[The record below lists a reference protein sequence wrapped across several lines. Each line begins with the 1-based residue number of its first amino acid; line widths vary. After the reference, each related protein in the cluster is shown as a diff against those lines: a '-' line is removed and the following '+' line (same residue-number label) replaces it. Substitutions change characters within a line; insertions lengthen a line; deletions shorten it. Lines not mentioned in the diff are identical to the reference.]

1 MSTSL
6 WPTDLMS
13 FYRNQ
18 NALFE
23 AFLYESDMANK
34 ADYVVVNTFEEL
46 EGKEIVE
53 GLSKG
58 YPALA
63 VGPVFLA
70 NFLEGRGS
78 ITSMWEDDPKC
89 LQWLDMQ
96 KLAFMLYVSF
106 DSIAIKSQE
115 QLHELALGLEVSG
128 HSCGLS
134 ALIEQR
140 ANLWLYLKVLRIEP
154 RTEHCFWDGHLSL
167 RFFRIHLWERA
178 KWGLLLNGN
187 VAVKTKKI
195 VDATNC
201 TAKWRESSQ
210 QTLYSV
216 WRPTKLVAVA
226 AGNPDRPVDGVNTIG
241 MLLNLAKANTE
252 AGYPGVS
259 TKDEGKDLD
268 FISLACL
275 GTRQRFRCGGVLD
288 GIF

>member
-1 MSTSL
+1 MSTGL

-23 AFLYESDMANK
+23 AFMYESNMENK

-58 YPALA
+58 CPALA

-78 ITSMWEDDPKC
+78 ATSIWEEDPKC

-96 KLAFMLYVSF
+96 KPASVLYVSF
-106 DSIAIKSQE
+106 GSIAVKSQE

-134 ALIEQR
+134 SLIER
-140 ANLWLYLKVLRIEP
+140 RENLWLYPKVLRIEP
-154 RTEHCFWDGHLSL
+154 RTERCLWDGCLSL
-167 RFFRIHLWERA
+167 RFFHTHLWE
-178 KWGLLLNGN
+178 
-187 VAVKTKKI
+187 V
-195 VDATNC
+195 
-201 TAKWRESSQ
+201 
-210 QTLYSV
+210 
-216 WRPTKLVAVA
+216 
-226 AGNPDRPVDGVNTIG
+226 
-241 MLLNLAKANTE
+241 
-252 AGYPGVS
+252 
-259 TKDEGKDLD
+259 
-268 FISLACL
+268 
-275 GTRQRFRCGGVLD
+275 
-288 GIF
+288 